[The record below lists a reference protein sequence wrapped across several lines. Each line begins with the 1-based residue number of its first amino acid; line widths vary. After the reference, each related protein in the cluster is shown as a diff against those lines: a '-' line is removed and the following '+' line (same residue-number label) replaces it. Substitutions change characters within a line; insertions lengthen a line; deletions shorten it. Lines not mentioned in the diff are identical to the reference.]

1 MSKIRTLKN
10 GKYQVDVTNY
20 EGKRIRLTFSK
31 KTDASAYCAKIDNE
45 KHNFKLVHHGVLK
58 QKLLLSQVIDDAIL
72 EKKPLAI
79 KSYMKYKNVYKTL
92 NEFMLVK
99 GVVYINDV
107 TGTHADEFKKMLVSS
122 DISAK
127 TINFYLTTV
136 KSLFEQY
143 VLKDILTKNPFAS
156 VKNERVKKKTL
167 LEREEDYYS
176 STEIISFFSQE
187 MGFKHKQAFLGLFLT
202 GMRIGELIN
211 LTWKRVDWE
220 NKIIQVRSDV
230 TFTTKTA
237 SSERDI
243 SMSNV
248 LYKLISTMKQS
259 STSDYVFTNPSNKKV
274 SERSLLKACKDIA
287 KAAGLTKVATLHKW
301 RHSFN
306 SHLAQL
312 GIDYSVRQYLM
323 GHKPQSVTDHY
334 TKIDPK
340 ILHDVVSKL
349 DQIINKVPL

>member
-1 MSKIRTLKN
+1 MSKIRKLKN

-31 KTDASAYCAKIDNE
+31 KTEALAFCAHIDKE
-45 KHNFKLVHHGVLK
+45 KHDFKLVRHGVRRWNILF
-58 QKLLLSQVIDDAIL
+58 SQVIDDAIL

-79 KSYMKYKNVYKTL
+79 KSYMKYNNVYNTL
-92 NEFMLVK
+92 NDFMTAK
-99 GVVYINDV
+99 GVIYLNEITVV
-107 TGTHADEFKKMLVSS
+107 HAEGFKKMLVTS

-143 VLKDILTKNPFAS
+143 VLKDILLKSPFAS

-176 STEIISFFSQE
+176 NPEITFFFSE
-187 MGFKHKQAFLGLFLT
+187 TMDIKHRQVFMGLFLT

-211 LTWKRVDWE
+211 LTWERVDWK

-230 TFTTKTA
+230 TFTTKTT

-243 SMSNV
+243 PMSNV
-248 LYKLISTMKQS
+248 LHKLISSMKKS
-259 STSDYVFTNPSNKKV
+259 STSNYVFTNPAGKKI
-274 SERSLLKACKDIA
+274 SERTILKVCKDIA
-287 KAAGLTKVATLHKW
+287 QASGITKVATLHKW

-312 GIDYSVRQYLM
+312 GVDYSIRQYLM
-323 GHKPQSVTDHY
+323 GHRPQSMTDHY

-340 ILHDVVSKL
+340 KLQGVVSKL
-349 DQIINKVPL
+349 DHFINQVPL